1 MTVLG
6 HLAAVAALLPSLGLL
21 VQQVVSALGGAQAQ
35 QNATLAVDPA
45 AVPPGL
51 EGPSR

>member
-1 MTVLG
+1 MTSKQVM
-6 HLAAVAALLPSLGLL
+6 AVAALLPSLGLL
-21 VQQVVSALGGAQAQ
+21 VQQTLSALGGAQAQ
-35 QNATLAVDPA
+35 PSATPAADPA